1 MKDTQNGLRRLWRPG
16 GEALETIA
24 GVLSE
29 RWRAAA
35 HLSPSRLF
43 WQAPARWLKS
53 GGARISTLKP
63 HHFTTGGK
71 LIK

>member
-1 MKDTQNGLRRLWRPG
+1 MGTRNKGLGRLWRPG
-16 GEALETIA
+16 GDPLEVIA

-29 RWRAAA
+29 HWRAAA
-35 HLSPSRLF
+35 QLTPTRLF
-43 WQAPARWLKS
+43 WQAPARWLKVVEPLTVTV
-53 GGARISTLKP
+53 RP